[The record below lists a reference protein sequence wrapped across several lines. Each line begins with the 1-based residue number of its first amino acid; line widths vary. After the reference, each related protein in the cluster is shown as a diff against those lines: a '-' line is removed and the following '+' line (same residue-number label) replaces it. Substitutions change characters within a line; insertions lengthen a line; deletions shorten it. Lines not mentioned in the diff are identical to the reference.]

1 MLSAISNLRDSM
13 SDPAAINQVFPLTDR
28 ELWLVTAE
36 ADGERAGLIATFV
49 NQASIVPA
57 MPRVVVGL
65 AKQHHTAQVIAR
77 KGRFVLH
84 LLTEEQIDIVWRF
97 GLHSGRDV
105 DKWTG
110 IGCVDAAGG
119 PRLTE
124 ALAWLDCRVEAALD
138 TGDRTVYLA
147 AVDDGRVERAG
158 TPLTVRRLVALAPAE
173 RLREMKAGLE
183 RDAAID
189 ATAIAVWRQRSPL
202 AG

>member
-1 MLSAISNLRDSM
+1 M

-36 ADGERAGLIATFV
+36 ADGVRAGLIATFV

-65 AKQHHTAQVIAR
+65 AQQHHTAQVVAR
-77 KGRFVLH
+77 SRCFLLH
-84 LLTEEQIDIVWRF
+84 LLTEDQIEIVWRF

-110 IGCVDAAGG
+110 ITCAATASG
-119 PRLTE
+119 PRLTA

-147 AVDDGRVERAG
+147 AVEAGCVERAG
-158 TPLTVRRLVALAPAE
+158 TPLTMRRLLALAPAE
-173 RLREMKAGLE
+173 RLRELKAGLE
-183 RDAAID
+183 RDTAID
-189 ATAIAVWRQRSPL
+189 AAAIAAWR
-202 AG
+202 AGRA